1 MAVALLLLY
10 YQPLKDKENH
20 NLLIAQLKTIVI
32 LGHDIKVENIKYK
45 YSH

>member
-20 NLLIAQLKTIVI
+20 NLLMHNLR
-32 LGHDIKVENIKYK
+32 LL
-45 YSH
+45 